1 MKITKPALRTFLFL
15 LLFSITTLMQAQE
28 EYRLIVF
35 EGSDWCANCRR
46 LNKKVLSKQET
57 KSYLVQEGIAVQKVD
72 FPQRKKL
79 PQEVLDQN
87 KALAEQYG
95 FSGVF
100 PTVLLVNTST
110 DAAQRIPYRNQ
121 NPQEFIAL
129 VQSAMQQSK

>member
-1 MKITKPALRTFLFL
+1 MCIRD
-15 LLFSITTLMQAQE
+15 
-28 EYRLIVF
+28 R
-35 EGSDWCANCRR
+35 CANCRR
-46 LNKKVLSKQET
+46 LNKKVLSKEET
-57 KSYLVQEGIAVQKVD
+57 KSYLMQEGIAVHKVD

-110 DAAQRIPYRNQ
+110 DEAQPIPYRNQ
-121 NPQEFIAL
+121 NPEEFIAL

>member
-1 MKITKPALRTFLFL
+1 MRTFLFL
-15 LLFSITTLMQAQE
+15 LLFSITTLAQAQE
-28 EYRLIVF
+28 EYRLIIF

-46 LNKKVLSKQET
+46 LNKKVLSKEET
-57 KSYLVQEGIAVQKVD
+57 KSYLMQEGIAVHKVD

-110 DAAQRIPYRNQ
+110 DEAQPIPYRNQ
-121 NPQEFIAL
+121 NPEEFIAL